1 MAGLMTAHAVYKRLT
16 DPFTTSTEPSSFQ
29 MQAPFPV
36 GSVLMDPLPEDA
48 QQAEPV
54 PPSTGEQSST

>member
-1 MAGLMTAHAVYKRLT
+1 MSGLMAGHALYKRIS
-16 DPFTTSTEPSSFQ
+16 DPFTTSAEPTSFQ

-48 QQAEPV
+48 QQAEPAR
-54 PPSTGEQSST
+54 PPLGEQSSS